1 MKQTAINQAILM
13 VRNRIDSQIDTMMG
27 KHTAHHLQQIER
39 ILYNLIEEEKRQI
52 ENAFDK
58 GVCEGFDYA
67 TIKDSLI
74 NDNGQQYYQE
84 TYKKK

>member
-1 MKQTAINQAILM
+1 MKETAVDYLFEKLWGIHKDKFTWQMIL
-13 VRNRIDSQIDTMMG
+13 
-27 KHTAHHLQQIER
+27 KEAKKK
-39 ILYNLIEEEKRQI
+39 EKRQI

-84 TYKKK
+84 TYEKK